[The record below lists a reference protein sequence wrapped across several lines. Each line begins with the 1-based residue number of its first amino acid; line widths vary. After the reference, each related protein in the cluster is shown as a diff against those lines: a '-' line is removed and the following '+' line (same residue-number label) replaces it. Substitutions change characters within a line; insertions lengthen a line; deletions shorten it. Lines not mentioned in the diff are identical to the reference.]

1 MKIIEIK
8 NLEYNLD
15 GFCLNI
21 PELEIKKNEKV
32 AILGENGSGKTTFL
46 NIISG
51 YYQTKNTVKI
61 YDNYIENISSEL
73 RAKKIAYLPQF
84 SEILFNFT
92 VFETIL
98 MGRFPHLKDFDF
110 SEKDYSNTEKIIKE
124 FNLENY
130 KEKLFVKL
138 SGGEKKRVMLARIF
152 NQESEILLLDEP
164 FAMLDVKHTI
174 ELIKILKKIKKT
186 ILCIVHDINIALLL
200 FDRLIFLK
208 NGRLIYNILKE
219 ELNEEI
225 LYNVFDVN
233 FVCNNNYYFFKV

>member
-1 MKIIEIK
+1 MIKIT

-21 PELEIKKNEKV
+21 PELEIKENDKV
-32 AILGENGSGKTTFL
+32 AVLGENGSGKTTFL

-51 YYQTKNTVKI
+51 YYKTKNSVKI
-61 YDNYIENISSEL
+61 ENKYIENIPPEI
-73 RAKKIAYLPQF
+73 RGKKIAYLPQF

-98 MGRFPHLKDFDF
+98 MGRFPHLKGFNF
-110 SEKDYSNTEKIIKE
+110 SEKDFSNTEKVIRE
-124 FNLENY
+124 FNLESY
-130 KEKLFVKL
+130 KDKLFVKL
-138 SGGEKKRVMLARIF
+138 SGGEKKRVMLARVF

-174 ELIKILKKIKKT
+174 ELIKILKKIEKT

-200 FDRLIFLK
+200 FEKLIFLK
-208 NGRLIYNILKE
+208 NGKLIYNILKE

-233 FVCNNNYYFFKV
+233 FTCNNNYYFFKV